1 MTTLEFVNISFS
13 YCAKSFMEQMSF
25 SVPEGELVGLMGP
38 NGAGKSTVLKLAAGL
53 LSPQEGRVMVGKL
66 PIGSY
71 SGKERAKLVAYLPQ
85 ILDLQAPFRV
95 GELVR
100 MGAYPQEGSQA
111 LTVEE
116 AIHIVGLHGKA
127 KTHLAELSGG
137 ERRRAYIAMTL
148 VQGAR
153 VLLLDEP
160 LASLDIKYQ
169 FDLYRLL
176 KEIVRE
182 KGVTVFMSLH
192 DIGMGAMLDRVI
204 LVKEG
209 RLINQGDPGSV
220 LTDEI
225 VQDAY
230 DLNESI
236 GTYMTANRTVC
247 RALADAAC
255 NKRM

>member
-1 MTTLEFVNISFS
+1 MTALEFADVSYSYDPKKFMERISFS
-13 YCAKSFMEQMSF
+13 VA
-25 SVPEGELVGLMGP
+25 EGELVGLMGP
-38 NGAGKSTVLKLAAGL
+38 NGAGKSTILKLAAGL
-53 LSPQEGRVMVGKL
+53 LAPQKGKVLVGKQA
-66 PIGSY
+66 IGKY

-85 ILDLQAPFRV
+85 ILDLHAPFRV

-100 MGAYPQEGSQA
+100 MGEYPREGSQA
-111 LTVEE
+111 LSVEE
-116 AIHIVGLHGKA
+116 ALHIVGLTGKER
-127 KTHLAELSGG
+127 TQLAELSGG

-176 KEIVRE
+176 KDIVRE
-182 KGVTVFMSLH
+182 KGVSVFMSLH
-192 DIGMGAMLDRVI
+192 DIGMGALLDRLI

-209 RLINQGDPGSV
+209 RVIAQGEPGSV

-225 VQDAY
+225 VQETY
-230 DLNESI
+230 DLHESI
-236 GTYMTANRTVC
+236 GSYMATNRTVS
-247 RALADAAC
+247 RALAAAGSE
-255 NKRM
+255 